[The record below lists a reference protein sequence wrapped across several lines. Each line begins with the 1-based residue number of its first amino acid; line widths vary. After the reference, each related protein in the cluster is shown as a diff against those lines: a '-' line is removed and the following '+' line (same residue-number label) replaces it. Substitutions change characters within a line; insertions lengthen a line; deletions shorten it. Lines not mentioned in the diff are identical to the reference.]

1 MEMFGVPTS
10 WSDLTNG
17 NILLEDIIVNVV
29 EQRNIQIPG
38 PKVKAELKTLV
49 LFRFCSTPITWEN
62 LIFFRMKTARIKMRV
77 KET

>member
-17 NILLEDIIVNVV
+17 NILLEDIRVNVV

-38 PKVKAELKTLV
+38 P
-49 LFRFCSTPITWEN
+49 
-62 LIFFRMKTARIKMRV
+62 
-77 KET
+77 